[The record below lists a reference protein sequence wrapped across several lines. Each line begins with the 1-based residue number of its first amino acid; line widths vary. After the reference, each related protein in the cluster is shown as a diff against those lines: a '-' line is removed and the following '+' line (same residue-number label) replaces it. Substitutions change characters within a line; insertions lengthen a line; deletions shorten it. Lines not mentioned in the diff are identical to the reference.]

1 MDLNLSDDQEAL
13 KESFAGFFA
22 DVAEPGVVR
31 AAEPLGFD
39 DKLWEQ
45 LVRTGAHAMGLPE
58 DLGGGGA
65 GFLDMAILARE
76 YGRRIAPVPLV
87 ESMVAG
93 NLLAAAGAPR
103 EMLDAVVG
111 GSMLATVALA
121 PAAGG
126 VARLVPAG
134 AVAEIAV
141 VLDGDELVALQR
153 PAGARPHADSPE
165 NLGSSPL
172 ADWPVSGPGTERRF
186 LADGARARALHR
198 QARTEWQ
205 LVMAAALDGLRAEAL
220 RIGVDYVKSRVAF
233 GVPIGWFQAVQHRL
247 ADVATAGEGAE
258 LLTYEAAWARDQRR
272 GDADQLATMAFLYES
287 SVAQLTTRESLQFH
301 GGYGYTLEY
310 DIQLYFRRAKA
321 WPLSLGDPSLVHRR
335 LAVEMFTPES

>member
-22 DVAEPGVVR
+22 DLAGPGVVR

-39 DKLWEQ
+39 EKLWAQ
-45 LVRTGAHAMGLPE
+45 LVRTGAHAMALPE

-65 GFLDMAILARE
+65 GFLDLALVARE
-76 YGRRIAPVPLV
+76 FGRRIAPVPLV
-87 ESMVAG
+87 ESTVAG

-103 EMLDAVVG
+103 ELLDAVVS
-111 GSMLATVALA
+111 GSVLATVALA
-121 PAAGG
+121 PAEAGL
-126 VARLVPAG
+126 ARLVPAG
-134 AVAEIAV
+134 AVAEVAV

-153 PAGARPHADSPE
+153 PAGPRPHTESPE

-172 ADWPVSGPGTERRF
+172 ADWRVSGSGVERQR
-186 LADGARARALHR
+186 LARGAAAHGLHR
-198 QARTEWQ
+198 QSRTEWQ
-205 LVMAAALDGLRAEAL
+205 LIMAAALDGLRTEAL
-220 RIGVDYVKSRVAF
+220 RIGVEYVKSRVAF

-247 ADVATAGEGAE
+247 ADVATSGEGAQ
-258 LLTYEAAWARDQRR
+258 LLTYEAAWARDEQRVN
-272 GDADQLATMAFLYES
+272 ADQLATMAFLYQS

-321 WPLSLGDPSLVHRR
+321 WPLSLGDPSLAYRR
-335 LAVEMFTPES
+335 LAVEMFAPET